1 MIPEDLLLRKVLFLK
16 VCELLEKTP
25 SLLGKVT
32 MRMVYYN
39 AEPFKKGRVSLNS
52 EWSTDSCPRRSLMM
66 MAMVMRMFL
75 WMLLLVIKLYVIE
88 EDDNDEPLETSC
100 VSLKSG

>member
-1 MIPEDLLLRKVLFLK
+1 MFMMI
-16 VCELLEKTP
+16 TMM
-25 SLLGKVT
+25 T

-39 AEPFKKGRVSLNS
+39 AEPCKKGCVSLKS